1 MSITKQKKEEILENL
16 KESLKKAK
24 IVVFVNF
31 HGLSVSLANELRKI
45 LRSMGVTYMVAKKT
59 LIKKALET
67 FGFSGEMPKLE
78 GEIAIA
84 VSDSDPLASA
94 KALEQFAK
102 KNKDKIKLGG
112 GVFENKYIGA
122 ETVIMLAN
130 IPAREILLGQLVNI
144 INSPIQGLVVTLNG
158 LVSKF
163 VRTLEEIAKKKS

>member
-1 MSITKQKKEEILENL
+1 MAITRQKKEEILENL
-16 KESLKKAK
+16 KENLKKAK

-45 LRSMGVTYMVAKKT
+45 LRGMGVTYMVAKKT

-84 VSDSDPLASA
+84 VSDSDPIASA

-102 KNKDKIKLGG
+102 KTKGKIKLAG
-112 GVFENKYIGA
+112 GVFENKFIGS
-122 ETVIMLAN
+122 ETVVMLAN
-130 IPAREILLGQLVNI
+130 IPAREVLLGQLVNI

-158 LVSKF
+158 VMKNFLSVLSQ
-163 VRTLEEIAKKKS
+163 IKK